1 MMCSVHR
8 GQPVVYG
15 CRHVMAAF
23 RARSPIGVFQIPG
36 RDVIPWLLCGE
47 CRAEFAAT
55 FADRVE
61 QENRKYYGHDNPDSL
76 PGMTGDCVECV
87 DAWLASVGELP
98 IPDVP
103 GPAVVGSVGDRSDE
117 AEQGYERTDDRGE
130 RGG

>member
-15 CRHVMAAF
+15 CRHVMSAF